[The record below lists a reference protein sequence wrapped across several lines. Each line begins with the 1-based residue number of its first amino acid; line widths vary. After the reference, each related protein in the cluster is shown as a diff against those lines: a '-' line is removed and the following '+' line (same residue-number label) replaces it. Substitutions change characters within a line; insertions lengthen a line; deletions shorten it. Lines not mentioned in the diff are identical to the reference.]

1 MLRSYGA
8 FLFCGTSSVTAKNF
22 CEKRGFEEVF
32 WYSILSDLFCTAV
45 RWGKGGLFVHFS
57 DQFLDEVVAR
67 NDIADVVSSYV
78 TLTRKGGNLFGLCP
92 FHNGKT
98 PSFSVAPDK
107 QIYHCFGCKKGGGV
121 INFIM
126 EIEGLSFP
134 EAVEFLAKRANIP
147 LPAEDEARSNAD
159 RLRRR
164 VLELNRAAARWYYDQ
179 LQLPQGAAVQ
189 AYLDKRQIR
198 RGIAVRFG
206 MGASL
211 DQWDALLRA
220 MTDKG
225 FTKQE
230 LLASGLVVNGKNGGL
245 YDKFRNRL
253 MLPVIDVRGD
263 VVGFGSRV
271 IDKSEPKYMN
281 TTETVAYSKRRVLY
295 GLNLAKKTKRPNMIL
310 CEGNLDV
317 VTLHQ
322 AGFDNAV
329 ACMGTALT
337 QEQIRLLSRFTKE
350 LVLCYDNDGA
360 GQMATDRALELLQNS
375 EFTVKVLRLPQRL
388 VDGHYVKQD
397 ADDFIKYQGKDA
409 FEQLLSGSANGI
421 EFTMS
426 EIASKYDLKDDKGRI
441 AYAGEIAETLCKL
454 NDPVEREV
462 YTTRAAEAA
471 SLPAEA
477 MRMEVQRAAKRVQAK
492 ARKAQERQEMNPISA
507 LQPADRSIRYQNVR
521 SALAEEGVIRLL
533 MQDESLFPP
542 EMPVQPEE
550 FSSPLL
556 GRIYGEL
563 WQRRGHASMAAL
575 AAVLTPEEMN
585 HLTALLQKPESAA
598 NAPQALADY
607 IRIIREEHT
616 KRTGGT
622 DPLAA
627 AMETYKD
634 KKGYGGKRT

>member
-1 MLRSYGA
+1 M
-8 FLFCGTSSVTAKNF
+8 
-22 CEKRGFEEVF
+22 
-32 WYSILSDLFCTAV
+32 
-45 RWGKGGLFVHFS
+45 FS
-57 DQFLDEVVAR
+57 QTFLDELIAR
-67 NDIADVVSSYV
+67 NDIVDVVGSYV
-78 TLTRKGGNLFGLCP
+78 SLTPKGGSYWGCCP
-92 FHNGKT
+92 FHNEKT
-98 PSFSVAPDK
+98 PSFHVLQDK
-107 QIYHCFGCKKGGGV
+107 QFYHCFGCKKGGGV

-126 EIEGLSFP
+126 EIENLSYP
-134 EAVEFLAKRANIP
+134 DAIRFLAKRVNMEVP
-147 LPAEDEARSNAD
+147 EDRESADAD
-159 RLRRR
+159 RLRKR
-164 VLELNRAAARWYYDQ
+164 LLNLNRDAARWYYDV
-179 LQLPQGAAVQ
+179 LQGPDGAAVR
-189 AYLDKRQIR
+189 AYLDKRAISR
-198 RGIAVRFG
+198 KIAVRFG
-206 MGASL
+206 MGASP
-211 DQWDALLRA
+211 DSWDALLRA
-220 MTDKG
+220 MTAKG
-225 FTKQE
+225 YTKQE
-230 LLASGLVVNGKNGGL
+230 LLTAGLIVANKSGGF

-337 QEQIRLLSRFTKE
+337 QEQIRLLSRFTRE

-397 ADDFIKYQGKDA
+397 ADDFIKYQGRDA